1 MTPRSI
7 ARTLESAL
15 TNGHPAIEFDDV
27 VCLELKV
34 KKATADDIWALRYYL
49 GAARRRLEGRR
60 ITTVLVTRKYF
71 TDYYNDGKEPR
82 SRAEAIPCVAM
93 HFQPAAGIR
102 LMTLGDAKNDIIGIT
117 FNELS
122 ANTGAGKISKII
134 QRITIELVEGH
145 ITPAKAASFFKYA
158 LAYKQLSN
166 PEYAEEFARFLK
178 AHGIKLIQSRE

>member
-1 MTPRSI
+1 M
-7 ARTLESAL
+7 
-15 TNGHPAIEFDDV
+15 
-27 VCLELKV
+27 
-34 KKATADDIWALRYYL
+34 Y
-49 GAARRRLEGRR
+49 
-60 ITTVLVTRKYF
+60 
-71 TDYYNDGKEPR
+71 
-82 SRAEAIPCVAM
+82 
-93 HFQPAAGIR
+93 FQPAAGIR
-102 LMTLGDAKNDIIGIT
+102 LFTMADKHNDIIGIT

-178 AHGIKLIQSRE
+178 AHGIKFIESRE